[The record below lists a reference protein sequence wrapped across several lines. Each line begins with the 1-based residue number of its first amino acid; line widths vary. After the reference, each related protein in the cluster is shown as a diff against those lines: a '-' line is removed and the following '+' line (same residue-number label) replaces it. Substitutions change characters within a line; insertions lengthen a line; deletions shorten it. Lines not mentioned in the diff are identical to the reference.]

1 MEVKQGIPVSGVLS
15 KPVPIFVTQR
25 VLDTGGVLLNK
36 AQYGIGIEVET
47 QSENDPVP
55 DVDVRLGQVLLATR
69 IDGNRSM
76 LVCRLTALRLL
87 VHDV

>member
-1 MEVKQGIPVSGVLS
+1 MEVKQRLPVNGLLA
-15 KPVPIFVTQR
+15 KPVPIVVTQR
-25 VLDTGGVLLNK
+25 VLDTGGVVLNK

-55 DVDVRLGQVLLATR
+55 DVDVHLGQVLLATR